1 MPPAVQSRNV
11 TGQVVGLLTF
21 LGGVTLLALTFK
33 LAYDLFQLPPAT
45 VLGLKE
51 DQPIDVQYA
60 GRSAM
65 EVVIRIV
72 LLLMMCVVGSV
83 IANRGIRLYQAS
95 IGEIKLQSPTQ
106 APAPVAPTA
115 DASEDLSV
123 VEK

>member
-1 MPPAVQSRNV
+1 MQSRNV

-21 LGGVTLLALTFK
+21 LGGVALLALTFK

-51 DQPIDVQYA
+51 NQPIDVQYA

-65 EVVIRIV
+65 EVVIRII

-95 IGEIKLQSPTQ
+95 IGEIKLHSSP
-106 APAPVAPTA
+106 PAPVAESPT
-115 DASEDLSV
+115 EPTV
-123 VEK
+123 TEK